1 MVARSNEL
9 IYRRAPT
16 LSTEPAP
23 ATPPMKL
30 SLGFSP
36 CPNDTY
42 IFDALVHGRIDTEGL
57 IFDVSLADVEQLNE
71 RAFSEALD
79 VTKLSY
85 HAFGHL
91 TSVYKLLA
99 SGSALGRG
107 VGPLLVMK
115 KENVGGVTEPSRIAI
130 PGEYTTAN
138 YLLGLAYPY
147 VSNKRAVLFS
157 EIERLVL
164 DETYDAGVLI
174 HENRF
179 TYAERGLRKVADLGT
194 YWEETTGLPIPLG
207 GIAVRRSLS
216 VEIQRRVGR
225 VLTRSVRY
233 AFDHPEASAEYVRQ
247 HAQEMDAEVRR
258 KHIALYVNEYTL
270 ALGKEGRAAVAYF
283 LADGRTKGII
293 PPGRSDFFV

>member
-1 MVARSNEL
+1 
-9 IYRRAPT
+9 
-16 LSTEPAP
+16 
-23 ATPPMKL
+23 MKV

-42 IFDALVHGRIDTEGL
+42 IFDALVHGRVDTEG
-57 IFDVSLADVEQLNE
+57 IAFDVSLADVEDLNQ
-71 RAFSEALD
+71 RAFSAALD

-107 VGPLLVMK
+107 VGPLLVTK
-115 KENVGGVTEPSRIAI
+115 KENFGGVSKHSCIAI
-130 PGEYTTAN
+130 PGRYTTAN
-138 YLLGLAYPY
+138 YLLGLAYP
-147 VSNKRAVLFS
+147 KATDKQAVLFS

-164 DETYDAGVLI
+164 DGIYDAGVLI

-179 TYAERGLRKVADLGT
+179 TYAQRGLRKIADLGT

-207 GIAVRRSLS
+207 GIAVRRSLP
-216 VEIQRRVGR
+216 VEIQQRVGR

-258 KHIALYVNEYTL
+258 KHIALYVNKYTL
-270 ALGKEGRAAVAYF
+270 ALGKEGRAAVDYF
-283 LADGRTKGII
+283 LADGRAKGII